1 MWRVIYFLQLSQHIA
16 ALEARNIGEKP
27 WQMTGEVGG
36 QSRPQNSLLE
46 EDLLCDLG
54 SRPPPLPT
62 EETTRS
68 LEDIIKQRVI
78 QRFWDDVQR
87 KEKPKEISYKYSVA
101 RPLDQEK
108 SKLSLAEVYE
118 QEYMTQLE
126 VSQFCNPP
134 PVQP

>member
-1 MWRVIYFLQLSQHIA
+1 MYESVVYFLQLSQHIA

-46 EDLLCDLG
+46 EDLQCDLG

-68 LEDIIKQRVI
+68 LEDVIRERVVR
-78 QRFWDDVQR
+78 RFWDDVQR
-87 KEKPKEISYKYSVA
+87 KEKPKEVPYKYAVV

-118 QEYMTQLE
+118 QEYLMQLE
-126 VSQFCNPP
+126 VSR
-134 PVQP
+134 V